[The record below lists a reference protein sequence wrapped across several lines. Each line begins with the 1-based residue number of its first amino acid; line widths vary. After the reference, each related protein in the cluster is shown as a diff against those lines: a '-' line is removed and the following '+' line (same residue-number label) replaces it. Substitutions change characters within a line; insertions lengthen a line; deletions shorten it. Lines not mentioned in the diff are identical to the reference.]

1 MAPICRRHS
10 SAERIGT
17 HMRVQSREA
26 QMSRRDL
33 EEEKQSIIQW
43 LFAVGRGTVE
53 FTSDQMLAVIHR
65 LGTVRKLLGEKT

>member
-1 MAPICRRHS
+1 
-10 SAERIGT
+10 
-17 HMRVQSREA
+17 
-26 QMSRRDL
+26 MSRRDL